1 MATMRYDRV
10 RTLVPPDARSILEI
24 GCGQGALGYRLATG
38 KPQRTYLGLEPDAQS
53 YAVARR
59 RFAAVDGA
67 EVRCA
72 GSESLGDSDTFD
84 LVCAFEVLEH
94 TADDRDSLADW
105 LRHVRPGGH
114 LLISVPAHSARFGLA
129 DEVAGH
135 YRRYDPSA
143 LHALLSDAGLDD
155 IRIVLYGMPLG
166 YLLERVRG
174 PLLARNANARDDDS
188 LEQRTQ
194 GSGRLLQPSGA
205 ALGTLISVGTAPFRV
220 LQRAFPHHG
229 IAIVARG
236 RVRSV

>member
-10 RTLVPPDARSILEI
+10 RTLIPPTAHSILEI
-24 GCGQGALGYRLATG
+24 GCGQGALGYRLATDRPG
-38 KPQRTYLGLEPDAQS
+38 RSYLGLEPDAES
-53 YAVARR
+53 CAVARQR
-59 RFAAVDGA
+59 LSGVEGA
-67 EVRCA
+67 DVRCA
-72 GSESLGDSDTFD
+72 SSDGLNASETFD
-84 LVCAFEVLEH
+84 LACAFEVLEH
-94 TADDRDSLADW
+94 TADDHSTLAAW

-114 LLISVPAHSARFGLA
+114 VLISVPAHPGRFGLA

-135 YRRYDPSA
+135 YRRYDPSG
-143 LHALLSDAGLDD
+143 LRELFRDVGLDD

-174 PLLARNANARDDDS
+174 PLLARAAKVDDES
-188 LEQRTQ
+188 PEERTR

-205 ALGTLISVGTAPFRV
+205 VSGTLIAVGTAPFRI

-236 RVRSV
+236 QVRTA